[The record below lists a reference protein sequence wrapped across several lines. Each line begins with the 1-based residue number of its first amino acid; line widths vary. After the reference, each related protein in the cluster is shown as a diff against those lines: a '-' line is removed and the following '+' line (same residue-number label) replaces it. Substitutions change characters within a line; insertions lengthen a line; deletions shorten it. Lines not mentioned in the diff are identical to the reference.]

1 MKSKILFITIFI
13 LSYSTSSFALMP
25 GKKYF
30 ITGQVLDINNKPV
43 SGVMLLIDDKISDVI
58 TNEKGMYR
66 VKVKPDAVQISILN
80 LSGTLMKEEINGRM
94 IIDFKL
100 NDVVPQNE
108 VVIQENPENE
118 IVNIGYGY
126 AQKKDLASSVGNI
139 DGQNKKFASYHSIFD
154 MIKGE
159 VSGVQVAGNN
169 ITIRG
174 VGTINGSTDPLIIV
188 DGVEVKVEALGAIV
202 PQTVR
207 SINILNSSDA
217 SIYGSKAANGV
228 IMITLMEK

>member
-1 MKSKILFITIFI
+1 MKSKILFVSI
-13 LSYSTSSFALMP
+13 LLLSLSVSSFALMS

-58 TNEKGMYR
+58 TDEKGMYK

-100 NDVVPQNE
+100 NDVVPRDE
-108 VVIQENPENE
+108 VVIRENPENE
-118 IVNIGYGY
+118 VVDIGYGY

-159 VSGVQVAGNN
+159 VPGVQVAGNS

-174 VGTINGSTDPLIIV
+174 IGTVNASSDPLILV
-188 DGVEVKVEALGAIV
+188 DGVEVKVESLGAIV

-207 SINILNSSDA
+207 SISILTGSDA

-228 IMITLMEK
+228 IMITLMGK

>member
-1 MKSKILFITIFI
+1 MKSKILFLTIFI
-13 LSYSTSSFALMP
+13 LSFSTSSFALMS

-43 SGVMLLIDDKISDVI
+43 SGAMLLIDDKISDVI
-58 TNEKGMYR
+58 TDEKGMYK

-100 NDVVPQNE
+100 NDVVPRDE
-108 VVIQENPENE
+108 VVIRENPENE
-118 IVNIGYGY
+118 VVDIGYGY

-139 DGQNKKFASYHSIFD
+139 DGQNKKFSSYHSIFD

-159 VSGVQVAGNN
+159 VPGVQVAGNS

-174 VGTINGSTDPLIIV
+174 IGTVNASSDPLILV
-188 DGVEVKVEALGAIV
+188 DGVEVKVESLGAIV

-207 SINILNSSDA
+207 SISILTGSDA

-228 IMITLMEK
+228 IMITLMGK

>member
-1 MKSKILFITIFI
+1 MKSKILFLIIFI
-13 LSYSTSSFALMP
+13 LSFSTSSFALMS

-58 TNEKGMYR
+58 TDEKGMYK

-80 LSGTLMKEEINGRM
+80 LSGTLIKEEINGRM

-100 NDVVPQNE
+100 NDAMPPKEMVM
-108 VVIQENPENE
+108 QENPDNE
-118 IVNIGYGY
+118 VVNIGYGS
-126 AQKKDLASSVGNI
+126 AQKKDMASSVGYI
-139 DGQNKKFASYHSIFD
+139 DGQNKKFSSYHSIFD

-159 VSGVQVAGNN
+159 VPGVQVAGNN

-174 VGTINGSTDPLIIV
+174 IGIINGSTDPLILV
-188 DGVEVKVEALGAIV
+188 DGVEVKVESLGTIV

-217 SIYGSKAANGV
+217 AIYGAKAANGV
-228 IMITLMEK
+228 ILITLMKK